1 MGVKRWLLKGN
12 HIVLPKS
19 LRKAVLELAHD
30 PPMSGH
36 LGLGKY
42 KKRVLQSFY
51 WPGVFADVTRRC
63 RIVIYVRGN
72 KCQNILISLLS
83 ST

>member
-30 PPMSGH
+30 RPMSGH
-36 LGLGKY
+36 LGLGKC

-63 RIVIYVRGN
+63 RIVIYVRGHQ
-72 KCQNILISLLS
+72 KETMLKYRW
-83 ST
+83 

>member
-51 WPGVFADVTRRC
+51 WPGVFADVTRHC
-63 RIVIYVRGN
+63 RSCDI
-72 KCQNILISLLS
+72 CQRTSKRIMLKYRW
-83 ST
+83 